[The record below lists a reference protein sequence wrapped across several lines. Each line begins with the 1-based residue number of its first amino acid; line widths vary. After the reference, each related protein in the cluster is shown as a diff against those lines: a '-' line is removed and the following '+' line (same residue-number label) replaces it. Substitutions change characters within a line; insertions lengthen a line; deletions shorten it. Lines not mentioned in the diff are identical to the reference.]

1 MCGNISHK
9 RAPLN
14 ENLAKEFPQSLI
26 PDEFG
31 KLHCVCVYTHTHTH
45 SYVGGH
51 VCVVGTRREI
61 SAAVMPSRR
70 LERSQEVR
78 AASRVTELMNFP
90 KHSR

>member
-45 SYVGGH
+45 TVMWADM
-51 VCVVGTRREI
+51 
-61 SAAVMPSRR
+61 SAWSEPD
-70 LERSQEVR
+70 ER
-78 AASRVTELMNFP
+78 
-90 KHSR
+90 